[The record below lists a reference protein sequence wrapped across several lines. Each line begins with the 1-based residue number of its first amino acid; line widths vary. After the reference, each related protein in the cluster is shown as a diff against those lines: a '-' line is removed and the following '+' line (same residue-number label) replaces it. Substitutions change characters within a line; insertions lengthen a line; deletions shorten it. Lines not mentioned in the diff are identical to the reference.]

1 MFPLVLFAAFLLLPV
16 LEIYLIIQ
24 VGELI
29 GGWETLGL
37 LVLGVV
43 LGSWIV
49 RREGRRA
56 WRALN
61 AAVRTGVMPERS
73 LADAGLV
80 LAGGVLLII
89 PGFVTDVIGLL
100 FVLPFTRPL
109 VRGLAARWISRR
121 LAMTAA
127 AIDLPE
133 VPGFHTADPAQTPEH
148 DVVRGEVIREDQEP

>member
-1 MFPLVLFAAFLLLPV
+1 MLPLVLFAVFLLVPV
-16 LEIYLIIQ
+16 LEIYLIVQ
-24 VGELI
+24 VAELI
-29 GGWETLGL
+29 GGWQTFGL

-43 LGSWIV
+43 LGTWIV

-61 AAVRTGVMPERS
+61 GAVRTGVMPERS

-80 LAGGVLLII
+80 LAGGLLLII
-89 PGFVTDVIGLL
+89 PGFVTDLIGLI

-109 VRGLAARWISRR
+109 VRALSSRWIGRR

-127 AIDLPE
+127 SIDLPPL
-133 VPGFHTADPAQTPEH
+133 PGFGGPETTEPPH
-148 DVVRGEVIREDQEP
+148 GDVVRGEVIREDQDQ